1 MRVWLIAAAALALAA
16 QPARAQDVVI
26 DWNTQ
31 TNLAIQAERT
41 DPFNAARALALESIA
56 VLDTMKAIAG
66 ERGFLVHLAAPTG
79 LDAAAAAASAGN
91 RMLGHLFPG
100 RRSALDAALV
110 ASLAGRP
117 TGTGRDASV
126 RFGAAVADAVHALR
140 ADDGTHIETG
150 WRRGTRPGEWQPTPP
165 GFLPP
170 LHPQWA
176 TVKPLAM
183 TASNQFRPPGPLAPG
198 TKLLREAVM
207 AVAKLGAA
215 NSTERSADQTEIAH
229 YWSDA
234 IGTYAPAGHWN
245 AIAGSVMAPRK
256 LGLIA
261 EAELFAELNVAMADA
276 CIAMADAKY
285 TYWYWRPITAIRA
298 GSDGVAAMPDWHPL
312 LETPNHPSYISGHS
326 SFSGA
331 AALVLTTW
339 LGGQEF
345 RFGSASLPGV
355 TRYFASFT
363 AAAEEAAMSRVYGGI
378 HYGFENADGLA
389 TGRAVGAWTLG
400 AFKDVTLRRPGG

>member
-1 MRVWLIAAAALALAA
+1 MRRLLVAVAVLASAV
-16 QPARAQDVVI
+16 QPARAQDVVL
-26 DWNTQ
+26 DWNSQ

-66 ERGFLVHLAAPTG
+66 ERGFLVRIAAPPG
-79 LDAAAAAASAGN
+79 LDAHAAAASAG
-91 RMLGHLFPG
+91 RAMLLHLFPG
-100 RRSALDAALV
+100 RREALDAALSI
-110 ASLAGRP
+110 SLAGRP
-117 TGTGRDASV
+117 AGTGRDASV
-126 RFGAAVADAVHALR
+126 VFGASVADAVQALR
-140 ADDGTHIETG
+140 ADDGSQVEGAWHA
-150 WRRGTRPGEWQPTPP
+150 GTKPGAWQPSPP
-165 GFLPP
+165 GLLPP

-183 TASNQFRPPGPLAPG
+183 TKPDQFRPPGPAAPG
-198 TKLLREAVM
+198 TTIFREAVM
-207 AVAKLGAA
+207 SVVRLGGAHSMA
-215 NSTERSADQTEIAH
+215 RTADQTEIAR

-256 LGLIA
+256 LGLLA
-261 EAELFAELNVAMADA
+261 EAELLAELNVAMADA

-298 GSDGVAAMPDWHPL
+298 GSDGVAAIPDWHPL

-339 LGGQEF
+339 LGG
-345 RFGSASLPGV
+345 
-355 TRYFASFT
+355 
-363 AAAEEAAMSRVYGGI
+363 
-378 HYGFENADGLA
+378 
-389 TGRAVGAWTLG
+389 
-400 AFKDVTLRRPGG
+400 